1 MAQTRTCGWIDGN
14 LFIVNRNKF
23 TYEQLAPYAGQHVA
37 WSTDG
42 TRIIAH
48 HADVAELFR
57 TVEAMGLAGD
67 EVVFDY
73 LPALDAPDSFI
84 GGLLDVTDD

>member
-1 MAQTRTCGWIDGN
+1 MAQIDNKGWIDGN

-42 TRIIAH
+42 TRIVAH
-48 HADVAELFR
+48 HADFEELFAA
-57 TVEAMGLAGD
+57 VLQSGLSSED
-67 EVVFDY
+67 VVFSY
-73 LPALDAPDSFI
+73 IPPLDAPDSYF
-84 GGLLDVTDD
+84 GGILDVTDE

>member
-1 MAQTRTCGWIDGN
+1 MTQTSKCGWIDGN

-42 TRIIAH
+42 TRIVAH
-48 HADVAELFR
+48 HTDVAELFR
-57 TVEAMGLAGD
+57 AID
-67 EVVFDY
+67 ESDLSSEDVVFGY
-73 LPALDAPDSFI
+73 LPALDAPESYI
-84 GGLLDVTDD
+84 GGLYDGTDE